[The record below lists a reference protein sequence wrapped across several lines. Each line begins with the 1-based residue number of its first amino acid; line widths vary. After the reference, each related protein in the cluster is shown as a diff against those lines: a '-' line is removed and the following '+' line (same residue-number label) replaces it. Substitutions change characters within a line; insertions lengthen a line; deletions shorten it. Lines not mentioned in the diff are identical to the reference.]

1 MPEEHLTVRAPI
13 LLGVVH
19 INLRESLADGACG
32 FVRGKD
38 PLARGGDRR
47 CGRLELGVVVDCWM
61 HLAHVQFRIL

>member
-1 MPEEHLTVRAPI
+1 MDNEMRGISMPEEHLPVRAPI

-38 PLARGGDRR
+38 PLAR
-47 CGRLELGVVVDCWM
+47 
-61 HLAHVQFRIL
+61 